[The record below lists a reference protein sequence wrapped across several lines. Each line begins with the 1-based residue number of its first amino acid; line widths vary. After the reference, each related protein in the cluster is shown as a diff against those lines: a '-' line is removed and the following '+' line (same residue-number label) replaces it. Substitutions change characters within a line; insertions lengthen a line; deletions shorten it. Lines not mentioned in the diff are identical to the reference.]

1 MKKKCQVITKGGAE
15 CIANG
20 AHAVPVWREGAF
32 AYPVNEHQ
40 ISNIEVNVCGAHK
53 QVLTRGNPVKI
64 SIINTVVDN
73 QPKEGINMQ
82 YNCDICKGTGIDPS
96 FMDDCKCK
104 YKASASEVTK
114 KQSGLMDDLIRE
126 IKLIIR
132 VDMTWTEVNE
142 RKQASEVIDLLI
154 AIKRMAVLLQPKV
167 KAGKVTTDQIEA
179 IRTKVN
185 GKPTKE
191 WVGAAMRKIVTL

>member
-20 AHAVPVWREGAF
+20 SHAVPVWKEGAF
-32 AYPVNEHQ
+32 AYPINEHQ

-82 YNCDICKGTGIDPS
+82 YNCDICKDTGIDPS

-114 KQSGLMDDLIRE
+114 KQSKFMDDLIRE
-126 IKLIIR
+126 ITAIMKVDLNWAR
-132 VDMTWTEVNE
+132 VNDKKE
-142 RKQASEVIDLLI
+142 ASEVIDILK
-154 AIKRMAVLLQPKV
+154 ATKV
-167 KAGKVTTDQIEA
+167 MVVILKAKKAKLTTEQIES
-179 IRTKVN
+179 IRSKIN
-185 GKPTKE
+185 AKPTTE
-191 WVGAAMRKIVTL
+191 WIQKATKKLVTF